1 MIVNDIVSNVGHTP
15 VGDRRLEVPVPVE
28 WYDMQRKRMSVIAQ
42 DGSEFGIALD
52 RELRDGDVL
61 SESADKRY
69 VVRIKATEI
78 ITIAVDSM
86 ERMGKLCYE
95 LGNRHLSIRVRSG
108 SVSVPYDHPTF
119 DYVKKLGFEPVV
131 SQDDFSDFLIVK
143 AHAGA
148 GTVVGQ
154 HSHVH
159 SHGDGHSHGHDAS

>member
-1 MIVNDIVSNVGHTP
+1 
-15 VGDRRLEVPVPVE
+15 
-28 WYDMQRKRMSVIAQ
+28 
-42 DGSEFGIALD
+42 
-52 RELRDGDVL
+52 VL

-69 VVRIKATEI
+69 VVRIKATEV

-119 DYVKKLGFEPVV
+119 EYVQRLGFEPVV
-131 SQDDFSDFLIVK
+131 SQDDFSDFLIIK
-143 AHAGA
+143 AHAGS

-154 HSHVH
+154 HSHIH
-159 SHGDGHSHGHDAS
+159 GDEHNHGQGHTHGHPGSHAHLHGDGYGHDHDVS